1 MRNEDQE
8 MLQSFVIEA
17 TEMLDEVEPYL
28 INLQEAIQSDE
39 RLDSEI
45 LNSIFRLFH
54 TIKGTSGFF
63 NLHNMQGI
71 THEAETLL
79 DLYRKEKMD
88 LNDQQATLFFKT
100 IDLLRK
106 ILATVETSFHD
117 QGYEM
122 EAGELVKLFNTASSE
137 DNRGA
142 KSEPT
147 IVEEPKKSD
156 SEKKPQPK
164 PAISIDIKDE
174 LMEPFIQEAIEILD
188 EAEQNLM
195 MLEENPDDADVLQ
208 KIFRGIHTF
217 KGNCGIFGMDE
228 LERLSHRT
236 ETVLDF
242 MRNGARKDYGANIR
256 MILKLIS
263 VFQDSIVRIQNGEDG
278 EIQGIDGMM
287 FLLDET
293 ISELEEEVP
302 ERSIQPGKKKEEAP
316 VVYDEPEPEPEPE
329 IEPEIEAEPEPEPEK
344 KVVTP
349 APVAEAPKPKP
360 EPKLK
365 PIKNKDSAIDMLSK
379 SSGGRQTVD
388 PMKSSVVQQ
397 SIRIDIDKVDKLV
410 DWVGE
415 LSIAELMVTQ
425 NPVLRHLEKKYI
437 RIFDQ
442 SALNLRRIITEI
454 QSLSLSLRM
463 LPIAGTFKKMLRLVH
478 DLSHKAGKKIRL
490 KIVGEETEVDKGVI
504 DLIGDPLVHIIR
516 NSIDHGIEPP
526 DERIK
531 AGKEEMGTIVLE
543 ARHESGEV
551 WIVVQDD
558 GRGLNREK
566 ILSKAIERGLVSED
580 LTEELTDQDVYKMIF
595 LPGFSTADQITEISG
610 RGVGMDVVKKNLEK
624 IKGRIDVESNPGK
637 GTTIL
642 LRIPLTMALI
652 EGMQIMV
659 GIKRYIIP
667 LLSIR
672 EFFQPVRDDITQMP
686 DGEEVCNVRGEL
698 IPVIRLHK
706 KYKIKAKHE
715 RIEDGVLIVINFH
728 GKAFCLFVDQII
740 GQMQA
745 VIKAI
750 PNYFGTTEGISG
762 FTILG
767 DGTVC
772 PILDL
777 ASLTAK

>member
-28 INLQEAIQSDE
+28 INLQEAIQSNG

-79 DLYRKEKMD
+79 DLYRKEKMN
-88 LNDQQATLFFKT
+88 LNAQQATLFFKT

-106 ILATVETSFHD
+106 ILAGVETSFHD
-117 QGYEM
+117 KGFEP
-122 EAGELVKLFNTASSE
+122 EAEELVQLFTEASSTESKAPAASPVPE
-137 DNRGA
+137 D
-142 KSEPT
+142 
-147 IVEEPKKSD
+147 D
-156 SEKKPQPK
+156 DDDPK
-164 PAISIDIKDE
+164 PVESSKRSLAIDLKDE
-174 LMEPFIQEAIEILD
+174 LLEPFIQEAIEILD

-195 MLEENPDDADVLQ
+195 LLEENPDDEEVIQ

-217 KGNCGIFGMDE
+217 KGNCGIFGMDD

-242 MRNGARKDYGANIR
+242 MRNGARKDYGANVR

-263 VFQDSIVRIQNGEDG
+263 VFQDAIVRIQQGEEGD
-278 EIQGIDGMM
+278 IQGLDGML

-293 ISELEEEVP
+293 INELQEEVP
-302 ERSIQPGKKKEEAP
+302 ERSLQPKMKKEAIPAEEPPQEAKKPEPAEEKPEPKKEAP
-316 VVYDEPEPEPEPE
+316 APKPEKIEPKKPEP
-329 IEPEIEAEPEPEPEK
+329 
-344 KVVTP
+344 V
-349 APVAEAPKPKP
+349 PKPKP
-360 EPKLK
+360 NKANEIENISRTSANRK
-365 PIKNKDSAIDMLSK
+365 P
-379 SSGGRQTVD
+379 VD
-388 PMKSSVVQQ
+388 PMKASVVQQ

-425 NPVLRHLEKKYI
+425 NPILDNLEKKYL

-478 DLSHKAGKKIRL
+478 DLSHKAGKRIRL
-490 KIVGEETEVDKGVI
+490 VIVGEETEVDKGVI

-516 NSIDHGIEPP
+516 NSIDHGVETPE
-526 DERIK
+526 DR
-531 AGKEEMGTIVLE
+531 ARGGKDPMGTIRLE

-551 WIVVQDD
+551 WIVVKDD
-558 GRGLNREK
+558 GRGLDRDK
-566 ILSKAIERGLVSED
+566 ILSKAIEKGLVP
-580 LTEELTDQDVYKMIF
+580 EELSEELSDQEVYKLIF
-595 LPGFSTADQITEISG
+595 QPGFSTADKVTEISG
-610 RGVGMDVVKKNLEK
+610 RGVGMDVVKKNIEK
-624 IKGRIDVESNPGK
+624 IKGRIDVESVPGK
-637 GTTIL
+637 STTIL

-652 EGMQIMV
+652 EGMQVLV
-659 GIKRYIIP
+659 GEKRYIIP

-672 EFFQPVRDDITQMP
+672 EFFQPIADNITMMP

-698 IPVIRLHK
+698 IPITRLHR
-706 KYKIKAKHE
+706 KYHIESKFEK
-715 RIEDGVLIVINFH
+715 IEDGVLIVINFH
-728 GKAFCLFVDQII
+728 GKAFCLFVDNII

-750 PNYFGTTEGISG
+750 PNYFGRTEGISG

-777 ASLTAK
+777 ASLTK

>member
-28 INLQEAIQSDE
+28 INLQEAIQSNG

-88 LNDQQATLFFKT
+88 LSDQQAALFFKT

-106 ILATVETSFHD
+106 ILSGVETSFHD
-117 QGYEM
+117 KGFEP
-122 EAGELVKLFNTASSE
+122 EAEDLVRQFNVASSS
-137 DNRGA
+137 GSQAAPA
-142 KSEPT
+142 KAAPPVQNKVVLDGDPEP
-147 IVEEPKKSD
+147 EERKSI
-156 SEKKPQPK
+156 
-164 PAISIDIKDE
+164 AIDLKDE
-174 LMEPFIQEAIEILD
+174 LLEPFIQEAIEILD

-195 MLEENPDDADVLQ
+195 LLEENPDDEDLLQ

-217 KGNCGIFGMDE
+217 KGNCGIFGMDD

-242 MRNGARKDYGANIR
+242 MRNGARKDFGSNIR

-263 VFQDSIVRIQNGEDG
+263 VFQDTIVRIQQGEEG
-278 EIQGIDGMM
+278 NIQGLDGML
-287 FLLDET
+287 FLLDDT
-293 ISELEEEVP
+293 ITELQEEVP
-302 ERSIQPGKKKEEAP
+302 ERSLQPQKKSALPEDEALIP
-316 VVYDEPEPEPEPE
+316 EPEPEPEPVE
-329 IEPEIEAEPEPEPEK
+329 E
-344 KVVTP
+344 TP
-349 APVAEAPKPKP
+349 PPKPVEKKP
-360 EPKLK
+360 EPKKAPK
-365 PIKNKDSAIDMLSK
+365 PNKENAIDNITNASDNRK
-379 SSGGRQTVD
+379 VVD
-388 PMKSSVVQQ
+388 PMKASVVQQ

-425 NPVLRHLEKKYI
+425 NPVLDNLEKKYL
-437 RIFDQ
+437 RIFYQ

-478 DLSHKAGKKIRL
+478 DLSHKAGKRIRL
-490 KIVGEETEVDKGVI
+490 VIVGEETEVDKGVI

-516 NSIDHGIEPP
+516 NSIDHGVETPE
-526 DERIK
+526 DRAK
-531 AGKEEMGTIVLE
+531 AGKDPMGTIKLE

-551 WIVVQDD
+551 WIVVKDD
-558 GRGLNREK
+558 GRGLDRDK
-566 ILSKAIERGLVSED
+566 ILSKAIEKDLVAEEAAD
-580 LTEELTDQDVYKMIF
+580 ELTDQDVYKLIF
-595 LPGFSTADQITEISG
+595 QPGFSTAEKVTEISG

-624 IKGRIDVESNPGK
+624 IKGRIDVESDPGK
-637 GTTIL
+637 STTIL

-652 EGMQIMV
+652 EGMQVMV

-672 EFFQPVRDDITQMP
+672 EFFQPVQDDITEMP

-698 IPVIRLHK
+698 IPIVRLHR
-706 KYKIKAKHE
+706 KYMIESKFEKIE
-715 RIEDGVLIVINFH
+715 EGVLIVINFH
-728 GKAFCLFVDQII
+728 GKAFCLFVDNII

-750 PNYFGTTEGISG
+750 PNYFGQTEGISG

-777 ASLTAK
+777 ASLIQ